1 MPSELWQRIR
11 SARKYAD
18 LNQGDV
24 AQVCGVGR
32 PAVTL
37 WESKD
42 AARRTKPDIDQ
53 IQALAKITR
62 LPVEYFLNDKLD
74 PDSVWEIGKQHQAA
88 RTAAAAT
95 GSLAGALAAGGGGTI
110 AALAGPVLGAA
121 VGAASIFH
129 SKETLFAPAFQY
141 YVLRLAQEQGRDP
154 EALEGAF
161 TQRIP
166 LAVASWAPSFFHGKV
181 IAEIADRDA
190 DLDKVCANLLT
201 AERATGSKLEKVI
214 LYRGSP
220 APDTTN
226 MENLFGIHLFSV
238 SDPRE
243 AAELIV
249 ARL

>member
-1 MPSELWQRIR
+1 MR
-11 SARKYAD
+11 
-18 LNQGDV
+18 
-24 AQVCGVGR
+24 GR
-32 PAVTL
+32 
-37 WESKD
+37 
-42 AARRTKPDIDQ
+42 
-53 IQALAKITR
+53 QACSHL
-62 LPVEYFLNDKLD
+62 V
-74 PDSVWEIGKQHQAA
+74 GKQRRGETDQA
-88 RTAAAAT
+88 RHR
-95 GSLAGALAAGGGGTI
+95 
-110 AALAGPVLGAA
+110 P
-121 VGAASIFH
+121 
-129 SKETLFAPAFQY
+129 
-141 YVLRLAQEQGRDP
+141 DP

-161 TQRIP
+161 AQRIP

-243 AAELIV
+243 AAELVV